1 MQESKTVQAPSVHQK
16 ATWDDLRVFY
26 YVVETGSLTG
36 AARVL
41 GLTQPTVSR
50 RIEELEQRLKAR
62 LLIRG
67 PGGVT
72 PTEAGLSVHDH
83 VRTME
88 RSADSIERLI
98 DSQERTDGGRV
109 GLAVPDGVGAYFLM
123 PVVAA
128 FQRENPGVLLT
139 LDCGLWPDSPLN
151 GHTDV
156 ALQYDEDR
164 QADTVSSTVATVHYV
179 LAASRDYLDTYGTP
193 TTLADVAG
201 GRYIHHSAQKRQP
214 DTWGRKTDA
223 LQGLADPAVATNS
236 SAVMVQAILHGA
248 GIGPLP
254 TALFADHPDLVML
267 DFPPIAQPKLWVR
280 HHVDGLRSP
289 RVRRVVDW
297 LHSVF
302 DPRTHPWFR
311 AELVPPSEFQIP
323 SPARISAARR

>member
-1 MQESKTVQAPSVHQK
+1 MQESKVVPLPSVHQK

-36 AARVL
+36 AAKAL

-50 RIEELEQRLKAR
+50 RIEELEQRLRAR

-67 PGGVT
+67 PGGIT
-72 PTEAGLSVHDH
+72 PTDAGLAVHDH

-98 DSQERTDGGRV
+98 DSHERRDSGRV
-109 GLAVPDGVGAYFLM
+109 GLAAPDGVAAYFLM
-123 PVVAA
+123 PAIA
-128 FQRENPGVLLT
+128 EFQRENPGISLSLE
-139 LDCGLWPDSPLN
+139 CGLWPDSPLG

-156 ALQYDEDR
+156 ALQYDEDK
-164 QADTVSSTVATVHYV
+164 QPDTLSATVATVHYV
-179 LAASRDYLDTYGTP
+179 LAATRDYLDTYGMP
-193 TTLADVAG
+193 RNLADVAG

-214 DTWGRKTDA
+214 DTWGRRTDA

-236 SAVMVQAILHGA
+236 SAVMVQAILYGA

-254 TALFADHPDLVML
+254 TALFPAHPDLVML
-267 DFPPIAQPKLWVR
+267 DFPPIAEPKLWVR
-280 HHVDGLRSP
+280 HHVDALRSP

-297 LHSVF
+297 VRSTF

-311 AELVPPSEFQIP
+311 AEFVPPSEF
-323 SPARISAARR
+323 